1 MFDIGFFE
9 LILIGIVAL
18 LVIGPERLPGVARTA
33 GLWVGKMRNFVSSV
47 KDDIDQELKADEL
60 KRVMK
65 QHAEST
71 SVHEII
77 EQTKEAAEE
86 IKRNTYAVRAIPDE
100 AEEAEAEP
108 GTDTDEAEPEQP
120 DTAETGTDAGEA
132 EAKQPDTTRPATD
145 NKEQINKYV
154 IKPDSGNDKAD

>member
-47 KDDIDQELKADEL
+47 KEDIDQELKADEL
-60 KRVMK
+60 KRIMK

-71 SVHEII
+71 SVHDII

-100 AEEAEAEP
+100 GDEPEAEA
-108 GTDTDEAEPEQP
+108 GKEAGESEAEQP
-120 DTAETGTDAGEA
+120 DTAKPEA
-132 EAKQPDTTRPATD
+132 D
-145 NKEQINKYV
+145 NKEQVNKYA